1 MITTRRGV
9 SIAISIGVL
18 ALMALSLAITLA
30 TAELDHGQATPDPH
44 GDHAMATPDSSIS
57 TGTGVIYLT
66 ITNDGDTDD
75 TLLEATTDRAER
87 VEPHETSV
95 EDDIGRMT
103 PLDGPL
109 AIPAGE
115 SVTLEPAGMHLMLV
129 NLTDDIR
136 LGDRFAVT
144 MTFEE
149 AGEVVVPVT
158 VALDADDVESDPV
171 TVGDLTIQGVWSR
184 PAPRIDGASGTPVGT
199 AIATPEADDDH
210 QH

>member
-1 MITTRRGV
+1 MMTMRRGFTV
-9 SIAISIGVL
+9 SMGVL
-18 ALMALSLAITLA
+18 VLMALALA
-30 TAELDHGQATPDPH
+30 TTLTTAQHDHAPATPDPNA
-44 GDHAMATPDSSIS
+44 DHAMATPDGSPS
-57 TGTGVIYLT
+57 TGNGVIYLT

-87 VEPHETSV
+87 VEAHETSV

-129 NLTDDIR
+129 NLNDDIQ
-136 LGDRFAVT
+136 LGDSFEAA
-144 MTFEE
+144 MTFEQ
-149 AGEVVVPVT
+149 AGEIVVPVA
-158 VALDADDVESDPV
+158 VALDADDIESEPV
-171 TVGDLTIQGVWSR
+171 TIGDLSIEGVWSR
-184 PAPRIDGASGTPVGT
+184 PAPRLDGASGTPV
-199 AIATPEADDDH
+199 ASPESDDEP